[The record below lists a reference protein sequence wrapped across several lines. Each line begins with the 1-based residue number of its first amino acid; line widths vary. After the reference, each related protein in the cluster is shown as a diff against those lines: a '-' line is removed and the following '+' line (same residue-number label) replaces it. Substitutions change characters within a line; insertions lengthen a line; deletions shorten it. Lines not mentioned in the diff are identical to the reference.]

1 MKTPFI
7 GGALYFLIFIDDFS
21 RYTHI
26 YFLQKKSAVLSYFNQ
41 YKSLVE
47 THTSKK
53 ILILCSDNGGEFTS
67 KFFNKICID
76 SGIQRHLTN
85 PYNPSQNG
93 VSERKNRTLI
103 EFARSMLHTAQ
114 LSNMYWAEAVF
125 TACYLQNCSY
135 TSALDNTTPFEL
147 WTGIKP
153 NISHLRIFGCK
164 GFSHIPDEKCT
175 KLEVKSTP
183 CIFVGYG
190 EPLGI
195 KGYRLYNPETH
206 RIFSSRDVIFEEDSL
221 LSKPTSAT
229 PDSSSPTFTP
239 DNYYLV
245 SEPVNHHQPPAQ
257 APQHQPD
264 FQQPQQLPDS
274 PLATPITPRASPSMP
289 SASTPPTPASTQLTH
304 GPLLSSHMISHLKQN
319 SPSHLSP
326 RRTSTKST
334 KGQNGQ
340 PRSSMMKV
348 HM

>member
-195 KGYRLYNPETH
+195 KGYHLYNPETH

-221 LSKPTSAT
+221 LSKPASST
-229 PDSSSPTFTP
+229 PDSSYPTFT
-239 DNYYLV
+239 
-245 SEPVNHHQPPAQ
+245 
-257 APQHQPD
+257 
-264 FQQPQQLPDS
+264 
-274 PLATPITPRASPSMP
+274 
-289 SASTPPTPASTQLTH
+289 
-304 GPLLSSHMISHLKQN
+304 
-319 SPSHLSP
+319 
-326 RRTSTKST
+326 
-334 KGQNGQ
+334 
-340 PRSSMMKV
+340 
-348 HM
+348 